1 MKVIQTSKILF
12 YIVIVMHCA
21 QSCAISQKAIYA
33 TTGLTAVASGVASY
47 LAIPLFKTEMHPA
60 VFGAASVLGT
70 SSVYCCLSYFTPEYR
85 LKKAHA
91 LLKQLSKRS
100 LIHYAFAQDKTFFDA
115 IHSIYLTHD
124 LPLISAYNHLVF
136 SLPTVQEAFTLIRKA
151 AAEAGK
157 DKKLKVRCKLALAQ
171 AKNVLKYISYA
182 IKRIR
187 DHRDYLPQ
195 LRIYKEFLVK

>member
-1 MKVIQTSKILF
+1 
-12 YIVIVMHCA
+12 MHCA
-21 QSCAISQKAIYA
+21 QNYAISQKAIYA

-47 LAIPLFKTEMHPA
+47 LAIPAFKSEFHPA
-60 VFGAASVLGT
+60 VFGAASVIGT
-70 SSVYCCLSYFTPEYR
+70 SSVYYGLSYFTPEYR

-100 LIHYAFAQDKTFFDA
+100 LIHYSFVEDRAFFDA
-115 IHSIYLTHD
+115 VHSIYLTHD

-136 SLPTVQEAFTLIRKA
+136 SLPAVQEAFTLIRKA
-151 AAEAGK
+151 AAETGN

-171 AKNVLKYISYA
+171 AKNVLKYISHA

-187 DHRDYLPQ
+187 DHKDYLPQ
-195 LRIYKEFLVK
+195 LRIYKEFLAK